1 MAWRKKSLGR
11 KAALIL
17 HWLIAGSTAIYLILQ
32 DFVCSIFPGR
42 SVFAIGII
50 FGWMLLLFFE
60 EEQRSKSGKD
70 FTGALN
76 LFIVILI
83 IFLEI
88 VFTACERMFAWEMA
102 LTLLISLLNFVLYYW
117 PDISRR
123 LKRDKSDQNN

>member
-17 HWLIAGSTAIYLILQ
+17 HWIIAGSTAIFLIIEDL
-32 DFVCSIFPGR
+32 VCSVFPGR
-42 SVFAIGII
+42 SVFAIGIV

-76 LFIVILI
+76 LFVVMLI

-88 VFTACERMFAWEMA
+88 VFTACERMFPTEMA
-102 LTLLISLLNFVLYYW
+102 LTLLISLLNFILYYW
-117 PDISRR
+117 PDIRSR
-123 LKRDKSDQNN
+123 LKRNKPD